1 MGTARCRARQ
11 PQEAFIMRTFTPPA
25 GTRFYAGVDLPSP
38 GPAPVVMSAK
48 PYLSLLLQ
56 IQAVL
61 IAADRLEAQNDSPTR
76 LFSVAKKACRRC
88 DLISSDFEED
98 RWSPSQQ
105 RRQAGRQLT
114 KPCRSLMSRMV
125 YFGASPTSAITSFC
139 AGTLKESAG
148 IS

>member
-1 MGTARCRARQ
+1 
-11 PQEAFIMRTFTPPA
+11 MRFVVPRFFGCGLSAESTPE
-25 GTRFYAGVDLPSP
+25 RM
-38 GPAPVVMSAK
+38 VVA
-48 PYLSLLLQ
+48 YLSLLSQ

-61 IAADRLEAQNDSPTR
+61 IAADCLEAQNDSPTR

-98 RWSPSQQ
+98 RWGLSQQ
-105 RRQAGRQLT
+105 RRQAFGPRMA
-114 KPCRSLMSRMV
+114 KPCRSFMSRME

-139 AGTLKESAG
+139 AGTLRESGG